1 MDHVPVVI
9 RVSPT
14 ELFSRSVVA
23 EQNIMSDPCSFSSFT
38 RCVTKHLN
46 LSLHLDFARH
56 VIRGRVELT
65 VEALQDRF
73 SALVTFTASL
83 KANGSFIEQPLY
95 EVRFVGTPVRDD
107 SLGFTR

>member
-1 MDHVPVVI
+1 
-9 RVSPT
+9 
-14 ELFSRSVVA
+14 
-23 EQNIMSDPCSFSSFT
+23 MSDPCSFSSFT

-73 SALVTFTASL
+73 SALVTLTEPGALLPVSL
-83 KANGSFIEQPLY
+83 KANGSFIQ
-95 EVRFVGTPVRDD
+95 RKT
-107 SLGFTR
+107 S